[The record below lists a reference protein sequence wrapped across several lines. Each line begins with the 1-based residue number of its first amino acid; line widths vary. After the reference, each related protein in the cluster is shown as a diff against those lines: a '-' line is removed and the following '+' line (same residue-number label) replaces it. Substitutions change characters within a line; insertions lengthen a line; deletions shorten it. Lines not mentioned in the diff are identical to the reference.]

1 MVGAELKSLKSR
13 IIENITN
20 MKKIGLSLLFALC
33 LFFYGNAQDYNTG
46 IGLRGGFASGLTI
59 KHFVT
64 SKAAFEGIL
73 ASRWRGIEVTGLYE
87 VHGRAF
93 QTERMKW
100 FIGFGAHVG
109 FWNGDYTHK
118 YWGEPGESYTVVGLD
133 GILGLEY
140 SFVEV
145 PFNIGID
152 WKPAFNFYGYSGFWA
167 DGGALSIRY
176 IF

>member
-1 MVGAELKSLKSR
+1 MSR
-13 IIENITN
+13 IILKTTK
-20 MKKIGLSLLFALC
+20 MKKIGLTMLLAFC
-33 LFFYGNAQDYNTG
+33 LFSFSNAQDYNTG
-46 IGLRGGFASGLTI
+46 IGLRGGFANGITI
-59 KHFVT
+59 KHFVS
-64 SKAAFEGIL
+64 SKAAFEGII
-73 ASRWRGIEVTGLYE
+73 ASRWRGLELTGLYE

-100 FIGFGAHVG
+100 YIGFGAHVG

-118 YWGEPGESYTVVGLD
+118 YWGESGTSYTVVGLD

-152 WKPAFNFYGYSGFWA
+152 WKPAFNLVGYPGFWA